1 MSFKAL
7 LCLFREK
14 LSRICLFFFGFLCCF
29 NIFYYFCSRTEKITM
44 IQALNIQATTNNA
57 LYNKGVAYG
66 VSAFESLNTE
76 RKIIEKKIANNLV
89 VPNICIL
96 SLSLSLSSRADV
108 NYTFFSSRIR
118 AREACRKASKQRTS
132 RSFLCSFCIILVRSI
147 EREISQ
153 SLFDFKYLK
162 SLISWQKNTPT
173 GYMSSFWN
181 R

>member
-1 MSFKAL
+1 
-7 LCLFREK
+7 
-14 LSRICLFFFGFLCCF
+14 
-29 NIFYYFCSRTEKITM
+29 M

-57 LYNKGVAYG
+57 LYNKGVAYC
-66 VSAFESLNTE
+66 VSTFESLNTE

-96 SLSLSLSSRADV
+96 SLSSRAGV
-108 NYTFFSSRIR
+108 NNTFFLLAY
-118 AREACRKASKQRTS
+118 AREKRAVNPVNKGLLEV
-132 RSFLCSFCIILVRSI
+132 SFVLFCIILVRSI

>member
-1 MSFKAL
+1 MML
-7 LCLFREK
+7 
-14 LSRICLFFFGFLCCF
+14 
-29 NIFYYFCSRTEKITM
+29 
-44 IQALNIQATTNNA
+44 QTTNFNQANVCA
-57 LYNKGVAYG
+57 LYNKGVSRAI
-66 VSAFESLNTE
+66 ALDSLTSKN
-76 RKIIEKKIANNLV
+76 EKKMANYLV

-96 SLSLSLSSRADV
+96 SLSLSLSSRAGV
-108 NYTFFSSRIR
+108 NNTFFLLAY
-118 AREACRKASKQRTS
+118 AREKRAVNPVNKGLLEV
-132 RSFLCSFCIILVRSI
+132 SFVLFCIILVRSI